1 MGGKPCCCIQVLGSR
16 DSALRASPPVD
27 PPTCIEPNIVI
38 SSSLHLTDPLLQIR
52 FCSVWI
58 LLLRLLVYKETGL
71 LTALLLLVNWQ
82 QAKLTLRWRQVAV
95 AALSAFKLVGLFDFD
110 FDLLLLL
117 LLLAVIGPPPSFW
130 WVVVLG
136 ISGAGPKGE
145 VSTPGTA
152 SRRRLPS
159 DPPP

>member
-1 MGGKPCCCIQVLGSR
+1 MQKQ
-16 DSALRASPPVD
+16 A
-27 PPTCIEPNIVI
+27 
-38 SSSLHLTDPLLQIR
+38 
-52 FCSVWI
+52 
-58 LLLRLLVYKETGL
+58 GL
-71 LTALLLLVNWQ
+71 LTALVLLVNWH

-117 LLLAVIGPPPSFW
+117 LAVIGPPPLAG
-130 WVVVLG
+130 VVVLG